1 MTPPDTNLKKQRR
14 RHWPVYWG
22 FVGAFAL
29 AVLAWVVL
37 IEVEDEDIPEP
48 LPEQS
53 EGTVESY

>member
-29 AVLAWVVL
+29 AVLAWIVL
-37 IEVEDEDIPEP
+37 IAVEGEAIPEP
-48 LPEQS
+48 VTGRS
-53 EGTVESY
+53 EGGAVSN